1 MAPRSSA
8 AEIPSGDDERLLIEA
23 AKADPRRF
31 AELYERNF
39 DRVYAFA
46 ARRAGSRSEAE
57 DVTAEVFHQAL
68 ANLHRFEWRGVPF
81 AAWLLQI
88 ARNTVTDRWQRR
100 TRERGEPLPEP
111 ADDGRPADADHRAML
126 ADLAGRLPRDQQ
138 RGAPALIEFLKQ
150 AFAAEEMEIH
160 REPAGTVVHAKIR
173 VGGSVIEMGEA
184 HGEWEPMPTMFYVY
198 VDDVDAW
205 YRRALAAGATSME
218 APALQPY
225 GDRRAA
231 VRDAFDNQWYLAA
244 PAS

>member
-8 AEIPSGDDERLLIEA
+8 AEIPSSDDERLPIEA

-39 DRVYAFA
+39 DRIYAFA

-68 ANLHRFEWRGVPF
+68 ANLGRFEWRGVPF

-111 ADDGRPADADHRAML
+111 AGDGRPADADHRAML
-126 ADLAGRLPRDQQ
+126 ADLVGRLPRDPQ
-138 RGAPALIEFLKQ
+138 RGHIPRCGEQKSPRELAQALG
-150 AFAAEEMEIH
+150 
-160 REPAGTVVHAKIR
+160 RT
-173 VGGSVIEMGEA
+173 
-184 HGEWEPMPTMFYVY
+184 
-198 VDDVDAW
+198 
-205 YRRALAAGATSME
+205 AGA
-218 APALQPY
+218 ANRPNA
-225 GDRRAA
+225 
-231 VRDAFDNQWYLAA
+231 
-244 PAS
+244 

>member
-8 AEIPSGDDERLLIEA
+8 AEVPSGDDERLLIEA

-126 ADLAGRLPRDQQ
+126 ADLVGRLPRDQQ
-138 RGAPALIEFLKQ
+138 RVVIARFVEQKSLREIAQALGRTEGAVKQ
-150 AFAAEEMEIH
+150 LQF
-160 REPAGTVVHAKIR
+160 
-173 VGGSVIEMGEA
+173 
-184 HGEWEPMPTMFYVY
+184 
-198 VDDVDAW
+198 
-205 YRRALAAGATSME
+205 RALES
-218 APALQPY
+218 L
-225 GDRRAA
+225 RARM
-231 VRDAFDNQWYLAA
+231 RDVHE
-244 PAS
+244 